1 MDGLLTLAKLVSHTL
16 DFHREDVEAKE
27 LTELAA
33 EPLRAMLQQKQVD
46 LEILSKGQGEQ
57 EVWLSA
63 DMQWT
68 AEALLNILKNCLE
81 HTPENSKIRVI
92 CEENPLYTE
101 MVIEDGG
108 RGFSKKDIPH
118 LFERFYRGAD
128 AAKGSAGIGL
138 ALAKGIIEKQNGQVR
153 AENSAQGHARFCIRW
168 YHP

>member
-1 MDGLLTLAKLVSHTL
+1 MYK
-16 DFHREDVEAKE
+16 RQ
-27 LTELAA
+27 A

-118 LFERFYRGAD
+118 LFERFYRGCLLYT
-128 AAKGSAGIGL
+128 SRC
-138 ALAKGIIEKQNGQVR
+138 V
-153 AENSAQGHARFCIRW
+153 
-168 YHP
+168 